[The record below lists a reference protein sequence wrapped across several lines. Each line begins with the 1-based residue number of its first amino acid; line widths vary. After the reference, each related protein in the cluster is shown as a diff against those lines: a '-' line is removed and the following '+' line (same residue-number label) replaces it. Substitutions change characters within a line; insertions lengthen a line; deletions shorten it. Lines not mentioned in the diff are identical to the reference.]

1 MTGKTAGTIPNNG
14 EGIELETAVIYK
26 IGKTTVS
33 IDRVFRENAVT
44 IGDIIITLIKKEA
57 EKH

>member
-1 MTGKTAGTIPNNG
+1 MTSKTAGTIPNND

-44 IGDIIITLIKKEA
+44 IGDIIIKLIKKEA

>member
-1 MTGKTAGTIPNNG
+1 MTSKTAGTIPNND
-14 EGIELETAVIYK
+14 ESIELELAVIYK

-44 IGDIIITLIKKEA
+44 IGDIIIKLIKKEA